1 MLDSKVTSENHL
13 KMTTTEIS
21 KTIGFVCKLQNLLPR
36 TALIKSYKALVR
48 PHLDYGDNLYDSF

>member
-1 MLDSKVTSENHL
+1 
-13 KMTTTEIS
+13 MTTTEIS